1 MAIHIKTLA
10 LALTMAAGALGCA
23 AHQTAPEA
31 APVPASSSVPQADA
45 RLAEMARV
53 RTVVEARFAERE
65 QICYTKF
72 FVNHCLDQA
81 KEERRSALSGLRA
94 IEIEAS
100 HFKRAHAVEQRD
112 LALAADNAEAKAKA
126 EAPALHLSKPALQPA
141 AAPRAK
147 AARQQPLAAVTDQA
161 RRTAKVAA
169 QEKKRNASLQ
179 RQREIAAKQAAREAS
194 EAAKKPAPPVSGAGA
209 P

>member
-31 APVPASSSVPQADA
+31 APVPASSTVPQADA

-81 KEERRSALSGLRA
+81 KEERRSALSKLRA

-112 LALAADNAEAKAKA
+112 LALAADNAKA
-126 EAPALHLSKPALQPA
+126 EAPALRPSKPAPQPA
-141 AAPRAK
+141 PAPRAK
-147 AARQQPLAAVTDQA
+147 AAHQQPMVAVTEQA
-161 RRTAKVAA
+161 RHTANIAA

-179 RQREIAAKQAAREAS
+179 RQREIAAKQAASDAS
-194 EAAKKPAPPVSGAGA
+194 EAAKKPAPPVPGAGA